1 MASPT
6 SNIMGN
12 NRLNQGDHVATP
24 TPPAGPNIGAS
35 RLIGT
40 NNLQQAVDSLTT
52 QVNRLTSSIANAS
65 SGFNNMAGASNRS
78 TGGRSTGYGWN
89 ANSNRNNYSSNGGGA
104 NFTTGSMNA
113 QSGGGNIRNGG
124 GGFFGMAGGSAAGGA
139 KFAGAVAV
147 GAGIAAGLTSYGN
160 RNMSSNMQMDYLGN
174 QAALMGGVGNGGVQ
188 GASNIAMRAVF
199 SNNYGALNAQDAAAA
214 GYISQNLYGPAQL
227 GGRANSAFNRGFA
240 QVRGLGYLN
249 PTMGAEAAANA
260 ASQTYGG
267 RSVVMSQALGLR
279 SPIGPGGVKNSM
291 TSIAQSIANRTFGGQ
306 KVTQQGFAA
315 AIGQGGSLNANLN
328 YFGQQMGWN
337 AQTIQEYRGLMTAMN
352 AAQNNGISN
361 SQFETMFQAAAGGDT
376 KAQGRLSQ
384 FGVGS
389 SMFEKQRNL
398 NATRLTRQEDILES
412 LAPAFKEATGVV
424 QEFSKALTSLLKST
438 GLDKMIGTGAG
449 WGSALS
455 GGLSGFSSGFGM
467 AGGVMGA
474 ARLFGFA
481 GGGAGGAG
489 GLAGLGAMFAGAR
502 GAAGNMGMGAFR
514 GGAYNITS
522 VGARGGGL
530 MGAARAAAPL
540 AAGALSIGVMDQ
552 MWDRETKKMFEQ
564 YWKDAQSQH
573 VLNPNSGI
581 FKRKKGDEGLPM
593 PAGMTEQEFM
603 NYVGSTDMAKLFK
616 LKPVSDGRSGGGPAG
631 SGGGGGSPVGGN
643 ASNTGANA
651 AQIIKF
657 AESQLGVPYVW
668 GGTTPGKGLDCSGLI
683 QWAYGQAGVKLP
695 RVAEDQ
701 QNAGTRIPVNQAQP
715 GDLLFNGD
723 PAHHVVMAIGGGKII
738 EAPRTGLNVR
748 IRGYNPSEFDSATR
762 IVGSVGNIDSL
773 LNDNVKGGKNT
784 LSTSQSRS
792 GGNIGAYGGTSEA
805 EAIASALAG
814 SIGSLPL
821 SSGSRGAAN
830 TAGTSPIG
838 QEPTGTGNND
848 KASLQAYAKQ
858 LLSKFGWGDQWEA
871 FNALVMSE
879 SGWDVKATNPSS
891 GAYGIPQSLPGSKM
905 SSAGS
910 DWQTS
915 GETQLRWMT
924 DYIKDRY
931 KSPANAWSFHQKNNW
946 YDVGAWE
953 IDKDQKAVV
962 HQGEMIIPAKQAET
976 IRQALLN
983 NTFNPNSKGHSPGNG
998 FSIGQILVQ
1007 LPQGYSG
1014 SQQDAQLTGKMIV
1027 DTIFNDSRIRKL
1039 QIGQ

>member
-1 MASPT
+1 M
-6 SNIMGN
+6 
-12 NRLNQGDHVATP
+12 ATP

-40 NNLQQAVDSLTT
+40 NNLQQAVDSLTQ
-52 QVNRLTSSIANAS
+52 QVNRISSSLANAAA
-65 SGFNNMAGASNRS
+65 GLNNVAGSAGRT
-78 TGGRSTGYGWN
+78 TGGRSTGYNWN
-89 ANSNRNNYSSNGGGA
+89 SNSNRNNYSSNGGGG

-139 KFAGAVAV
+139 KFAGAVTA
-147 GAGIAAGLTSYGN
+147 GAGIAAGLTNYGN
-160 RNMSSNMQMDYLGN
+160 RNMSSNMQMDYFGN
-174 QAALMGGVGNGGVQ
+174 QSALLGGVGNGGTQ
-188 GASNIAMRAVF
+188 GASNVAMRAVF
-199 SNNYGALNAQDAAAA
+199 SNNYGMLNPQDAAAA
-214 GYISQNLYGPAQL
+214 GYIAQNLYGPAQL
-227 GGRANSAFNRGFA
+227 GGQANATFNRGFS
-240 QVRGLGYLN
+240 QVRGLSYLN
-249 PTMGAEAAANA
+249 PTMGQEAAAQA

-267 RSVVMSQALGLR
+267 RAVVMSRVLGLQ
-279 SPIGPGGVKNSM
+279 PTIGMGGVKNSM
-291 TSIAQSIANRTFGGQ
+291 TSIAQSIMNRTFGSQSVSQ
-306 KVTQQGFAA
+306 KGFAA

-337 AQTIQEYRGLMTAMN
+337 QSTINEYRGLLTAMN
-352 AAQNNGISN
+352 AAQNNGMST
-361 SQFETMFQAAAGGDT
+361 SQFESTYEAAAGGN
-376 KAQGRLSQ
+376 KAAQQKLAK

-389 SMFEKQRNL
+389 SMFETQRNL
-398 NATRLTRQEDILES
+398 NSTRVTRQEDILES
-412 LAPAFKEATGVV
+412 LAPAFKDATNTVN
-424 QEFSKALTSLLKST
+424 EFSKALTSLLKDT
-438 GLDKMIGTGAG
+438 GLDKLIGTGAG

-455 GGLSGFSSGFGM
+455 GGLSGFASGFGM
-467 AGGVMGA
+467 MGGAMGA
-474 ARLFGFA
+474 ARMFGMGGSLLGGLGGMFGRGGAA
-481 GGGAGGAG
+481 GTAGPMAAARGANGVYNITTAAAAGGAMSGWKGKVG
-489 GLAGLGAMFAGAR
+489 GFMKGAGKVILPAAVGWWAGQELR
-502 GAAGNMGMGAFR
+502 KWNDNEQNTFTDLNGNPAQPGSE
-514 GGAYNITS
+514 TS
-522 VGARGGGL
+522 MVGNDGKLHPYDPTTGK
-530 MGAARAAAPL
+530 
-540 AAGALSIGVMDQ
+540 MDPT
-552 MWDRETKKMFEQ
+552 RTIP
-564 YWKDAQSQH
+564 Y
-573 VLNPNSGI
+573 
-581 FKRKKGDEGLPM
+581 
-593 PAGMTEQEFM
+593 
-603 NYVGSTDMAKLFK
+603 
-616 LKPVSDGRSGGGPAG
+616 DGRSGGGPD
-631 SGGGGGSPVGGN
+631 GGKGGGSPVGGGSSN
-643 ASNTGANA
+643 SGASA
-651 AQIIKF
+651 AQVIKF

-701 QNAGTRIPVNQAQP
+701 QNAGTKIPVNQAQP
-715 GDLLFNGD
+715 GDLLFNGN

-762 IVGSVGNIDSL
+762 IVGNVGNIDSL

-792 GGNIGAYGGTSEA
+792 GGNVGAYGGTSEA
-805 EAIASALAG
+805 EALASALAG
-814 SIGSLPL
+814 SLGSLPL

-830 TAGTSPIG
+830 TSGTSATG
-838 QEPTGTGNND
+838 QEPTATGKND
-848 KASLQAYAKQ
+848 KSSLQAYAKQ
-858 LLSKFGWGDQWEA
+858 LLAKYGWGDQWEA

-905 SSAGS
+905 ASAGS

-924 DYIKDRY
+924 DYIKERY

-983 NTFNPNSKGHSPGNG
+983 NTFNPNTNKGAGSGNG
-998 FSIGQILVQ
+998 FSIGQVLVQ
-1007 LPQGYSG
+1007 LPHGYSG
-1014 SQQDAQLTGKMIV
+1014 SQQEAQLTGKTIV

>member
-1 MASPT
+1 MAFPT

-12 NRLNQGDHVATP
+12 NRLNQGDQVATP

-40 NNLQQAVDSLTT
+40 NNLQQAVDSLTQ
-52 QVNRLTSSIANAS
+52 QVNRISSSLANAA
-65 SGFNNMAGASNRS
+65 SGLNNVAGSANRN
-78 TGGRSTGYGWN
+78 TGGRSTGYNWN
-89 ANSNRNNYSSNGGGA
+89 SNSNRNNYSSNGGGG

-139 KFAGAVAV
+139 KFAGAVAA
-147 GAGIAAGLTSYGN
+147 GAGVAAGLTNYGN
-160 RNMSSNMQMDYLGN
+160 RNMSSNMQMDYFGN
-174 QAALMGGVGNGGVQ
+174 QSALLGGVGNGGTQ
-188 GASNIAMRAVF
+188 GASNVAMRAVF
-199 SNNYGALNAQDAAAA
+199 SNNYGALSAQDAAAA

-227 GGRANSAFNRGFA
+227 GGQSNAAFNRGFS
-240 QVRGLGYLN
+240 QVRGLSYLN
-249 PTMGAEAAANA
+249 PTMGQEAAAQA

-267 RSVVMSQALGLR
+267 RAVVMSRVLGLQ
-279 SPIGPGGVKNSM
+279 PTIGMGGVKNSM
-291 TSIAQSIANRTFGGQ
+291 TSIAQSIMNRTFGSQSVSQ
-306 KVTQQGFAA
+306 KGFAA

-337 AQTIQEYRGLMTAMN
+337 QSTINEYRGLLTAMN
-352 AAQNNGISN
+352 AAQNNGMST
-361 SQFETMFQAAAGGDT
+361 SQFESTYEAAAGGN
-376 KAQGRLSQ
+376 KAAQQKLAK

-389 SMFEKQRNL
+389 SMFETQRNL
-398 NATRLTRQEDILES
+398 NSTRMNRQEDILES
-412 LAPAFKEATGVV
+412 LAPAFKDATNVV
-424 QEFSKALTSLLKST
+424 NEFSKALTSLLKDT
-438 GLDKMIGTGAG
+438 GLDKLIGTGAG

-455 GGLSGFSSGFGM
+455 GGLSGLSSGFGM
-467 AGGVMGA
+467 VGGAMGA
-474 ARLFGFA
+474 ARLFGF
-481 GGGAGGAG
+481 GGAGSGMG
-489 GLAGLGAMFAGAR
+489 GLGAMFAGAR
-502 GAAGNMGMGAFR
+502 GAAAASAFR

-522 VGARGGGL
+522 VGGGAMGRLGAFARG
-530 MGAARAAAPL
+530 AAPV

-552 MWDRETKKMFEQ
+552 NWDRQAQRMFDEYWTMAQKQHLMNPVGGMFMRQKGEQ
-564 YWKDAQSQH
+564 AI
-573 VLNPNSGI
+573 P
-581 FKRKKGDEGLPM
+581 LPE
-593 PAGMTEQEFM
+593 GMTKQDFM
-603 NYVGSTDMAKLFK
+603 NYVGTQPGLSKIFHLRTTNTDGK
-616 LKPVSDGRSGGGPAG
+616 SGGGPT
-631 SGGGGGSPVGGN
+631 GGGGGGTPVGAN
-643 ASNTGANA
+643 ASNTGASA
-651 AQIIKF
+651 AQVIKF

-748 IRGYNPSEFDSATR
+748 IRSYNPTEFDSATR
-762 IVGSVGNIDSL
+762 IVGNVGDINSL

-792 GGNIGAYGGTSEA
+792 GGNVGAYGGTSEA
-805 EAIASALAG
+805 EAIASALSG
-814 SIGSLPL
+814 SLGSLPI

-830 TAGTSPIG
+830 TAGTSPTG
-838 QEPTGTGNND
+838 QEPTATGKND

-858 LLSKFGWGDQWEA
+858 LLAKYGWGDQWEA

-905 SSAGS
+905 ASAGA

-924 DYIKDRY
+924 DYIKERY

-983 NTFNPNSKGHSPGNG
+983 NTFNPSTNKGAGSGNG

-1007 LPQGYSG
+1007 LPHGYSG
-1014 SQQDAQLTGKMIV
+1014 SQQEAQLTGKTIV